1 VVIVDI
7 DGTVADCAHRV
18 HLAQATEWDEFHALS
33 PYDTPKFETVEFIKV
48 LQAQGYIIFGLT
60 GRDEKYEQMTS
71 SWLVKYRIPLDYT
84 FMRPS
89 GNRARDCDLKPKM
102 LIDLFGSK
110 ENVQE
115 KVLVVLEDRD
125 RVVEA
130 FREMGLPCWQVQ
142 AGGY

>member
-1 VVIVDI
+1 
-7 DGTVADCAHRV
+7 
-18 HLAQATEWDEFHALS
+18 
-33 PYDTPKFETVEFIKV
+33 
-48 LQAQGYIIFGLT
+48 
-60 GRDEKYEQMTS
+60 
-71 SWLVKYRIPLDYT
+71 
-84 FMRPS
+84 
-89 GNRARDCDLKPKM
+89 M

>member
-1 VVIVDI
+1 MAVTPEPKDFQTEVLDRLERLENKLDADVQRI
-7 DGTVADCAHRV
+7 DERTDKWEERF
-18 HLAQATEWDEFHALS
+18 L
-33 PYDTPKFETVEFIKV
+33 
-48 LQAQGYIIFGLT
+48 
-60 GRDEKYEQMTS
+60 KYEQMTS